1 MSDGDP
7 ASVEALKR
15 MEVCAFFAH
24 YNIKKKHT
32 KKQNNGKRRV

>member
-7 ASVEALKR
+7 ASVEALKK

-24 YNIKKKHT
+24 YDIKKRHV
-32 KKQNNGKRRV
+32 KKKNNGKRRV